1 MRMATLLE
9 KINNNICLDKYD
21 IIDII
26 HAYIEK
32 NNLEL
37 YLVDVVFDNNSKYIG
52 AYNMKDKTIT
62 LNDDRIIKFCY
73 KTSNNLSR
81 IYNIDEDYYNYF
93 FNYYYLYVIFHE
105 LEHVLQT
112 KKYENERNKNVM
124 IFKFLYEL
132 CQKLHYNSPAFYHFN
147 HDLFPM
153 EIDANNNGYLKSYK
167 FLSHTNLPKRELKIM
182 QTQYTFSLLYNY
194 KKIDNTVLS
203 PLDKLCEN
211 GKNISKE
218 FILKLLSACELSMD
232 ERLNL
237 GLNITSLEFNNIEK
251 EKRKIILLKR

>member
-9 KINNNICLDKYD
+9 KINNNICLDKND

-26 HAYIEK
+26 DAYIEK

-52 AYNMKDKTIT
+52 AYNMKDKIIT
-62 LNDDRIIKFCY
+62 LNDYKIVNFCY
-73 KTSNNLSR
+73 RTTDNLSR
-81 IYNIDEDYYNYF
+81 IYNISENYYNYF
-93 FNYYYLYVIFHE
+93 FNYYYLYIIFHE

-112 KKYENERNKNVM
+112 KKYENETNENVLM
-124 IFKFLYEL
+124 FKFLYEL
-132 CQKLHYNSPAFYHFN
+132 CQRLHYNNQEFYHHN

-153 EIDANNNGYLKSYK
+153 EIDANNYGYLKSYR

-194 KKIDNTVLS
+194 KKINNLVSS
-203 PLDKLCEN
+203 PLDKLCEKS
-211 GKNISKE
+211 KNISKDL
-218 FILKLLSACELSMD
+218 ILKLLDACELGMN

-237 GLNITSLEFNNIEK
+237 GLNITPLEFNSIEK
-251 EKRKIILLKR
+251 EKRKIILLKK